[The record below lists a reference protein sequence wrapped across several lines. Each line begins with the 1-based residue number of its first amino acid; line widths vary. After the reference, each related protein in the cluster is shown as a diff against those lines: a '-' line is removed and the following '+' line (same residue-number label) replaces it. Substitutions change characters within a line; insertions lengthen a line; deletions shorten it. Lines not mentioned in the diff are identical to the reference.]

1 MNEERIA
8 IEMVVAIMVWL
19 GAVILS
25 FWYIG
30 AGVGI
35 VVILLG
41 VALFAWWLAR
51 VIRSEPEAPPQ
62 EPPQEQG

>member
-8 IEMVVAIMVWL
+8 IVMIVAVMLWL

-35 VVILLG
+35 IVILLG
-41 VALFAWWLAR
+41 LGLFGWWLAR
-51 VIRSEPEAPPQ
+51 VIRSKREAPGA
-62 EPPQEQG
+62 EPPEQG

>member
-8 IEMVVAIMVWL
+8 IVMIVAVMLWL

-35 VVILLG
+35 IVILLG
-41 VALFAWWLAR
+41 LGLFAWWLAR
-51 VIRSEPEAPPQ
+51 VIRSKPEASGP
-62 EPPQEQG
+62 EPPEQG

>member
-19 GAVILS
+19 AAVIAS
-25 FWYIG
+25 FWLIG

-35 VVILLG
+35 IVILVG
-41 VALFAWWLAR
+41 VGLFVWWLAR
-51 VIRSEPEAPPQ
+51 VIRSEPEPPAQ
-62 EPPQEQG
+62 EPPEQG

>member
-8 IEMVVAIMVWL
+8 IVLVVSAMLWL
-19 GAVILS
+19 FAVILS

-35 VVILLG
+35 IVILLG
-41 VALFAWWLAR
+41 VALLGWWLAR
-51 VIRSEPEAPPQ
+51 VIRSKPDAPGP
-62 EPPQEQG
+62 EPPEQG

>member
-19 GAVILS
+19 AAVIAS
-25 FWYIG
+25 FWLIG

-35 VVILLG
+35 IVIVVG
-41 VALFAWWLAR
+41 AGLFVWWLAR
-51 VIRSEPEAPPQ
+51 VIRSEPEAPAQ
-62 EPPQEQG
+62 EPPEQG